1 MRAIVYDRKGTR
13 KFELRELERP
23 VPKQGEVL
31 LRVRACSI
39 SAADYRSLKLG
50 IPAKDGVYGA
60 DVAGTVVS
68 VGEGVNHLAIGDD
81 VMGDLASHDFGGFAE
96 YAVAPE
102 SILAKKPAELSF
114 EAAATIALSGVT
126 ALQAMRHCGD
136 VQPGQRVLILGAG
149 GGVGTYAVQLAKHFG
164 AEVTAVCGTR
174 NMEQTRSLGADRVL
188 DYTREDCLTDG
199 SRYDR
204 ILAINGKRA
213 LRDYYRA
220 LKPGGI
226 AIVVGGALSQV
237 LGAIVFGFLYAGGGR
252 RVCTLAA
259 KANAESSAFV
269 AELVRQNKITPVIER
284 IVSLEETGEAFSYV
298 AAGHARGKV
307 VVRMPI

>member
-1 MRAIVYDRKGTR
+1 MKAVVYDRKGTK
-13 KFELRELERP
+13 KFERRELEKP

-50 IPAKDGVYGA
+50 IPAKQGVYGA
-60 DVAGTVVS
+60 DVTGTVVS
-68 VGEGVNHLAIGDD
+68 VGEGVNRLAIGDD
-81 VMGDLASHDFGGFAE
+81 VIGDLASHGFGGFAE

-102 SILAKKPAELSF
+102 AILAKKPAEVSF
-114 EAAATIALSGVT
+114 EAAATIALSGAT
-126 ALQAMRHCGD
+126 ALQALRLGGD
-136 VQPGQRVLILGAG
+136 IQPGQHVLILGAG
-149 GGVGTYAVQLAKHFG
+149 GGVGTYAVQLAKYFG

-174 NMEQTRSLGADRVL
+174 NVEQTRSLGADMVI
-188 DYTREDCLTDG
+188 DYTRADCLNDG
-199 SRYDR
+199 TRYDR

-226 AIVVGGALSQV
+226 TVVVGGSLTQIYGAL
-237 LGAIVFGFLYAGGGR
+237 LLGFLYAGGGR
-252 RVCTLAA
+252 RICVLEA
-259 KANAESSAFV
+259 KANADHSAVV
-269 AELVRQNKITPVIER
+269 AELVRQGRITPVIER
-284 IVSLEETGEAFSYV
+284 TVSLEETGEAFAYV

-307 VVRMPI
+307 VVRMP

>member
-1 MRAIVYDRKGTR
+1 MKAVVYDRKGTK
-13 KFELRELERP
+13 KFERRELEKP

-50 IPAKDGVYGA
+50 IPAKQGVYGA
-60 DVAGTVVS
+60 DVTGTVVS
-68 VGEGVNHLAIGDD
+68 VGEGVNRLAIGDD
-81 VMGDLASHDFGGFAE
+81 VIGDLASHGFGGFAE

-102 SILAKKPAELSF
+102 AILAKKPAEVSF
-114 EAAATIALSGVT
+114 EAAATIALSGAT
-126 ALQAMRHCGD
+126 ALQALRLGGD
-136 VQPGQRVLILGAG
+136 IQPGQHVLILGAG
-149 GGVGTYAVQLAKHFG
+149 GGVGTYAVQLAKYFG

-174 NMEQTRSLGADRVL
+174 NVEQTRSLGADMVI
-188 DYTREDCLTDG
+188 DYTRADCLNDG
-199 SRYDR
+199 THYDR

-226 AIVVGGALSQV
+226 TVVVGGSLTQIYGAL
-237 LGAIVFGFLYAGGGR
+237 LLGFLYAGGGR
-252 RVCTLAA
+252 RICVLEA
-259 KANAESSAFV
+259 KANADHSAVV
-269 AELVRQNKITPVIER
+269 AELVRQGRITPVIER
-284 IVSLEETGEAFSYV
+284 TVSLEETGGAFAYV

-307 VVRMPI
+307 VVRMP